1 MSSNHRVFPRPDRP
15 LSTQRDSQPE
25 DKSAELFR
33 PCLQLGIPWK
43 LLSEATGIS
52 GGFREPALT
61 HCPELDLLLA
71 LDLSVIAVFSLY
83 HFRLSSFLEHRVNKS
98 LLGFQLHYSWGS
110 GFCCCCCFFFCLS
123 SLFPSGFCDV
133 NN

>member
-15 LSTQRDSQPE
+15 LSTRRDSQPK

-61 HCPELDLLLA
+61 HCQELDLLLA
-71 LDLSVIAVFSLY
+71 LDLSVIAVFSHY

-110 GFCCCCCFFFCLS
+110 VLLLLLFLFLSFFSLS
-123 SLFPSGFCDV
+123 LWIL
-133 NN
+133 

>member
-15 LSTQRDSQPE
+15 LSTRRDSQPE

-71 LDLSVIAVFSLY
+71 LDLSVIAVFSHY

-98 LLGFQLHYSWGS
+98 FLDFSYITVGALFFVVVVSFSVFLLS
-110 GFCCCCCFFFCLS
+110 
-123 SLFPSGFCDV
+123 FPLDSV
-133 NN
+133 T